1 MTPEFHVTMEGLKII
16 AGWFGSVLN
25 WRQAQT
31 AEKRLQ
37 AKTALTSMMAAVRE
51 TRQYL
56 AAVRANAANQSIG
69 TERRLSELWSAAA
82 IDMSAVDYELTARY
96 LMKADYW
103 SDPKGWTDQQKDD
116 RLIQLDE
123 MFRLGTEALL
133 PH

>member
-1 MTPEFHVTMEGLKII
+1 MPEFHVTMEGLRII

-31 AEKRLQ
+31 AEKRAQ
-37 AKTALTSMMAAVRE
+37 AQTALKSMMAAVRE
-51 TRQYL
+51 ARQNL
-56 AAVRANAANQSIG
+56 AAVRDNPASKSTD

-103 SDPKGWTDQQKDD
+103 SDPKGWTNQQKDD

-123 MFRLGTEALL
+123 MLRLGTDALL